1 MSERYY
7 IPVNLDKW
15 KWPRRINPHYAEE
28 AYDRSGLR
36 TGCDLINVLFVFDEY
51 TDVVREEEVQVR
63 ANIGVDAL
71 RNPHKPRPKD
81 EWIGGEMTRRFWE
94 LAINTASAQAQK
106 RFIETFDAYLQAVDD
121 LAIRR
126 DTTASKP
133 CFAVLESDMN
143 LPEEAV
149 HHPVIEELYILS
161 IDVILLDNVTITTI
175 VMHHNETDIQGA
187 MNRVYDYHKEREAKT
202 RPKFGEPA
210 DTELVQNVEG
220 LGNWV
225 TAGDQWGFESERYFG
240 KKGPEIKKTKQNK
253 KNMIRS
259 EDIGMQFVDD
269 SLQ

>member
-28 AYDRSGLR
+28 AYDRCDFDMSSNYSSTAHARCTAGLR

-71 RNPHKPRPKD
+71 RNPHKPRPKG

-106 RFIETFDAYLQAVDD
+106 RFIETSDAYLQAVDD

-175 VMHHNETDIQGA
+175 VMHQNKTDIQGA
-187 MNRVYDYHKEREAKT
+187 MNRVYDYHKEREAK
-202 RPKFGEPA
+202 FPA

-253 KNMIRS
+253 TKH
-259 EDIGMQFVDD
+259 GA
-269 SLQ
+269 